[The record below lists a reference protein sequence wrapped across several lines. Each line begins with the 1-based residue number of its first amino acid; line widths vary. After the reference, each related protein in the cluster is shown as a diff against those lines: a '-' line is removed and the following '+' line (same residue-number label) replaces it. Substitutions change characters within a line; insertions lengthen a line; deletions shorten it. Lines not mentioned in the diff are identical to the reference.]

1 MCVIS
6 NAIAASMAEREAASR
21 TAARPFTSL
30 SEGEQLAFW
39 RAKLQGVVAA
49 AVGADAA
56 AAAALAPTAAAP
68 APVPLDT
75 GLVLDLRADVERL
88 SRERDINLT
97 RIRSLEKELYAEKR
111 KALTV
116 VAENAATVAAMED
129 LWKEEN
135 AAKLAAQAEVGQLRE
150 ELANLREE
158 VAAKASTPSG
168 DLVGFLPEDWATK
181 VQELVTFLGSQEGKE
196 FKAAFAAGDDD
207 AKDLVLALAVK
218 PVTDMVA
225 KVPYGQVELVGR
237 AIDLIGGLVTEAL
250 KDRLEE
256 GGEPQPPAQ
265 TPPAPAAATPTPSH
279 RDHPLKKGKARRGVV
294 RHGPL
299 EELADMVAEGEL
311 RLRRA

>member
-97 RIRSLEKELYAEKR
+97 RIRSLEKELSAEKL

-116 VAENAATVAAMED
+116 VAENAATVAALED

-135 AAKLAAQAEVGQLRE
+135 AAKLAAQAEVCQLRE
-150 ELANLREE
+150 ELTKLKEE
-158 VAAKASTPSG
+158 LAAKANSPSG
-168 DLVGFLPEDWATK
+168 ELAGFLPEDWATK

-207 AKDLVLALAVK
+207 AKELLTAMVK
-218 PVTDMVA
+218 PAIAGLVA
-225 KVPYGQVELVGR
+225 SIPYGQVEPVGR
-237 AIDLIGGLVTEAL
+237 LVNRIGGLVMDAL
-250 KDRLEE
+250 EDRLEE
-256 GGEPQPPAQ
+256 GGQ
-265 TPPAPAAATPTPSH
+265 TQSAPPAPELEPSVSQ
-279 RDHPLKKGKARRGVV
+279 RGPLKKGKARRQK